1 VAVENFL
8 EDEDYEESYRSTN
21 PKRVGSQP
29 AGLDSFLAAEDDDE
43 FGDSSYGIGFDSGEG
58 EDFEANA
65 SDEFYGADGAD
76 ATDGEEGGYY
86 PRWEDSSGPPSGSLT
101 SGALS
106 RSREDH
112 SSVPNFLEEEEDY
125 EDEADGSDEPD
136 ELFGGDFGDET
147 VGPIADSSSGSSSA
161 ISDQEGVSSDASA
174 PSGIA
179 ASDPS
184 LAKKPVV
191 RRDLKAR
198 RTDLSRRSEPKEP
211 SGSSNLPGAESVSRE
226 FKGKRP
232 SVSEAA
238 SNAARGS
245 SLRRDT
251 PGAHSSERS
260 ARATTKATEPTVEPP
275 ARSGGEGAKEAVA
288 AGLPFLASRPM
299 DSSAAEKLLGDSIAV
314 PAERKQTDP
323 LAQEKS
329 LGRRV
334 NGAGATPA
342 ESKRAKSLSGSSL
355 PQSNGLLTVQELAF
369 YENLGLDISSVPP
382 ERIAGEEGRKIR
394 EGLRLPLFA
403 EPQFRERERR
413 IAENLGFGGSGK
425 RGSNFSLRDHDRELI
440 LFMVAF
446 KFISSRQAAKLFQV
460 SEITGYKKLNR
471 LRKMGLASNFPVLG
485 LKGGLWV
492 PTQLAM
498 DISGLDLP
506 RGKPADLTLSMV
518 SHQMTVNHV
527 AAQLRS
533 SGINVL
539 KEKQWPVRNRLDSK
553 GVEAFGDELVSE
565 LQIQSSF
572 AKLRGTRKADI
583 YIPQIKKTI
592 DAQFA
597 AWQRAGGVASGFS
610 PELLPSNEFMW
621 ALYPP
626 VSTRLHYHVPDLVVA
641 RPRASDG
648 SPQSI
653 AVEVELRTKSNSSS
667 YERTL
672 EAYRTDG
679 RIYSKVVWVCR
690 RKATAKKIKDIAMRK
705 GLLQSGK
712 LGIVPIFVED
722 NLPFTGKDPWSL

>member
-1 VAVENFL
+1 MAVENFL
-8 EDEDYEESYRSTN
+8 EDEDYDEVYPPASSKN
-21 PKRVGSQP
+21 GSSQP

-43 FGDSSYGIGFDSGEG
+43 FGDSPYGIGFDSGESGDFGAEAEDGFYG
-58 EDFEANA
+58 ED
-65 SDEFYGADGAD
+65 DGII
-76 ATDGEEGGYY
+76 ATDGERDGYY
-86 PRWEDSSGPPSGSLT
+86 PRWEDSTGGSN
-101 SGALS
+101 G
-106 RSREDH
+106 
-112 SSVPNFLEEEEDY
+112 SSVPNFLEDEEDY
-125 EDEADGSDEPD
+125 EDDAEAADGAGEI
-136 ELFGGDFGDET
+136 FGGDFGDAT
-147 VGPIADSSSGSSSA
+147 GDPIADGSVASTNSHGE
-161 ISDQEGVSSDASA
+161 QSSDLSASNPIGA
-174 PSGIA
+174 NR
-179 ASDPS
+179 
-184 LAKKPVV
+184 PVQSEEPIV
-191 RRDLKAR
+191 RREPKAR
-198 RTDLSRRSEPKEP
+198 RTDLSKPTSAKKPSAS
-211 SGSSNLPGAESVSRE
+211 SGSSGANSAPLQPKLKES
-226 FKGKRP
+226 P
-232 SVSEAA
+232 AAEAA
-238 SNAARGS
+238 SNDAGKSSSKAKLATSHPSGKAA
-245 SLRRDT
+245 T
-251 PGAHSSERS
+251 A
-260 ARATTKATEPTVEPP
+260 
-275 ARSGGEGAKEAVA
+275 
-288 AGLPFLASRPM
+288 ASRSTIEPLAPGGNAEAESAAVELPPLAPRPL
-299 DSSAAEKLLGDSIAV
+299 DSSAAEKLLEDSIAV
-314 PAERKQTDP
+314 PAERKRADP

-334 NGAGATPA
+334 NGDGATPA
-342 ESKRAKSLSGSSL
+342 ELKRSKSLSGGSL
-355 PQSNGLLTVQELAF
+355 AQSNGLLTVQELAF
-369 YENLGLDISSVPP
+369 YENLGLDLSSAPL

-413 IAENLGFGGSGK
+413 ISENLGFGGSGK

-485 LKGGLWV
+485 LQGGLWV

-498 DISGLDLP
+498 EISGLDLP

-539 KEKQWPVRNRLDSK
+539 KEKQWPVKNRLDSK
-553 GVEAFGDELVSE
+553 ALECFGDELISE

-583 YIPQIKKTI
+583 YIPQIKKTM

-597 AWQRAGGVASGFS
+597 AWQRAGGVASGLS
-610 PELLPSNEFMW
+610 PEFLPSNEFMW

-672 EAYRTDG
+672 EAYRTDS
-679 RIYSKVVWVCR
+679 RIYGKVVWVCR
-690 RKATAKKIKDIAMRK
+690 RKATAKKIKDIAMKK